1 MQKDKP
7 ETKKNKPFTLK
18 LGELIVEGINI
29 SRQAKNLIYDFDSL
43 VDVHRRYIL
52 WIDDIKE
59 SLNKK
64 EIVKKI
70 DISRFY
76 EADSIPDIFP
86 GGIEYS
92 NIESKESQE
101 LLKNIKSET
110 NRKLDYLREIKKTLK
125 AKEFDK
131 KTSKKRKRRKNNYT
145 FSFDSIKSILFIK
158 NKSIKIKK
166 LSDQYFLLKT
176 LFENKSEL
184 NEEWFFSEIAE
195 KYDISS
201 PPPDKKFYN
210 AIYQLNQKIEREAR
224 IEKYFLTTNQTFQIN
239 PEYLPKSS

>member
-1 MQKDKP
+1 
-7 ETKKNKPFTLK
+7 
-18 LGELIVEGINI
+18 
-29 SRQAKNLIYDFDSL
+29 
-43 VDVHRRYIL
+43 
-52 WIDDIKE
+52 
-59 SLNKK
+59 
-64 EIVKKI
+64 
-70 DISRFY
+70 
-76 EADSIPDIFP
+76 
-86 GGIEYS
+86 
-92 NIESKESQE
+92 
-101 LLKNIKSET
+101 
-110 NRKLDYLREIKKTLK
+110 LDYLREIKKTLK